1 MTMHKAKRGVE
12 AMRRTRLIFV
22 MILGLIMINI
32 FMPGVV
38 EADNLSNP
46 DTWLQRFN
54 GNDVRQVFALDST
67 GLELPDDEFRQFSD
81 EGQEKL
87 FALASQFGAEQYEE
101 DELFSMVQ
109 NSEGIRDL
117 REVLQLN
124 NTDNKID
131 LPFGREA
138 YISADQRLNETERG
152 AESLTSFNL
161 SYDMNP
167 NMAIRAGIGQ
177 RSSSSWEDDQLDID
191 EDDLIDESAENSSE
205 TVSAANMDNFDDNQ
219 NADSDMEAVQA
230 AEEIQAQFIEQL
242 SEMAQLGISYQPASN
257 LFVSADYISDNI
269 FNPSGGSSTV
279 FGLEYQDNLGN
290 IRASYQI
297 DNYEEMRQTI
307 TGLELDLL
315 DLATLSTSYKLFD
328 INNLQDTLENQ
339 GGWELDIGLDLNV
352 TDSSRLSI
360 GYQMLDNL
368 NSAGEMPEFDQVES
382 NVQASFEIRF

>member
-1 MTMHKAKRGVE
+1 
-12 AMRRTRLIFV
+12 MRQTRLILAVIFAF
-22 MILGLIMINI
+22 IIINI

-38 EADNLSNP
+38 EADNLSNS
-46 DTWLQRFN
+46 DTWLQSFN

-87 FALASQFGAEQYEE
+87 FKLASQFGEEQYEE

-109 NSEGIRDL
+109 ESEGIRDL

-124 NTDNKID
+124 SSNDNRLD

-138 YISADQRLNETERG
+138 YISADQRSGETERG
-152 AESLTSFNL
+152 QESLTSFNL

-167 NMAIRAGIGQ
+167 SMTIRAGIGQ
-177 RSSSSWEDDQLDID
+177 RSSSSWEENDNNLEID
-191 EDDLIDESAENSSE
+191 EDDLIDDINEDTN
-205 TVSAANMDNFDDNQ
+205 TVSAANLDNFDDRQNQ
-219 NADSDMEAVQA
+219 ETDVEAARA
-230 AEEIQAQFIEQL
+230 AEEIQTQFVEQL
-242 SEMAQLGISYQPASN
+242 SEMAQLGISYQPVSN
-257 LFVSADYISDNI
+257 VFVSADYISDNI

-328 INNLQDTLENQ
+328 INSLQDTLESQ

-352 TDSSRLSI
+352 TDSSRLSF
-360 GYQMLDNL
+360 GYQMLDSL
-368 NSAGEMPEFDQVES
+368 NTAGEIPDFDQVES

>member
-1 MTMHKAKRGVE
+1 
-12 AMRRTRLIFV
+12 MRQTRLILAIIFAF
-22 MILGLIMINI
+22 IIINI

-38 EADNLSNP
+38 EADNLSNS
-46 DTWLQRFN
+46 DTWLQSFN

-87 FALASQFGAEQYEE
+87 FKLASQFGEEQYEE

-109 NSEGIRDL
+109 ESEGIRDL

-124 NTDNKID
+124 SSNDNRLD

-138 YISADQRLNETERG
+138 YISADQRSGETERG
-152 AESLTSFNL
+152 QESLTSFNL

-167 NMAIRAGIGQ
+167 SMTIRAGIGQ
-177 RSSSSWEDDQLDID
+177 RSSSSWEENDNNLEID
-191 EDDLIDESAENSSE
+191 EDDLIDDINEDSN
-205 TVSAANMDNFDDNQ
+205 TVSAANLDNFNDRQNQ
-219 NADSDMEAVQA
+219 ETDVEAARA
-230 AEEIQAQFIEQL
+230 AEEIQTQFVEQL
-242 SEMAQLGISYQPASN
+242 TEMAQLGISYQPVSN
-257 LFVSADYISDNI
+257 VFVSADYISDNI

-328 INNLQDTLENQ
+328 INSLQDTLESQ

-352 TDSSRLSI
+352 TDSSRLSF
-360 GYQMLDNL
+360 GYQMLDSL
-368 NSAGEMPEFDQVES
+368 NTAGEIPDFDQVES

>member
-1 MTMHKAKRGVE
+1 
-12 AMRRTRLIFV
+12 MRQTRLIFV
-22 MILGLIMINI
+22 MIFGLIMINI

-38 EADNLSNP
+38 EADSLSNP

-67 GLELPDDEFRQFSD
+67 GLELPDDNFKQFSD

-87 FALASQFGAEQYEE
+87 FALASQFGEEQYEE

-124 NTDNKID
+124 NTDNNRID

-138 YISADQRLNETERG
+138 YISADQRSGETERG
-152 AESLTSFNL
+152 EESLTSFNL

-167 NMAIRAGIGQ
+167 NMTIRAGIGQ
-177 RSSSSWEDDQLDID
+177 RSSSSWEDSELEID
-191 EDDLIDESAENSSE
+191 EDDLIDESVENSSD
-205 TVSAANMDNFDDNQ
+205 TVTAANIDNFDDSQ
-219 NADSDMEAVQA
+219 NVESDVEAVQA
-230 AEEIQAQFIEQL
+230 AEEIQSQFIEQL

-257 LFVSADYISDNI
+257 VFVSADYISDNI

-328 INNLQDTLENQ
+328 INNLQDTLESQ

-360 GYQMLDNL
+360 GYQMLDSL

>member
-1 MTMHKAKRGVE
+1 
-12 AMRRTRLIFV
+12 MRQTRLILAIIFAF
-22 MILGLIMINI
+22 IIINI

-38 EADNLSNP
+38 EADNLSNS
-46 DTWLQRFN
+46 DTWLQSFN

-87 FALASQFGAEQYEE
+87 FKLASQFGEEQYEE

-109 NSEGIRDL
+109 ESEGIRDL

-124 NTDNKID
+124 SSNDNRLD

-138 YISADQRLNETERG
+138 YISADQRSGETERG
-152 AESLTSFNL
+152 QESLTSFNL

-167 NMAIRAGIGQ
+167 SMTIRAGIGQ
-177 RSSSSWEDDQLDID
+177 RSSSSWEENDNNLEID
-191 EDDLIDESAENSSE
+191 EDDLIDDINEDSN
-205 TVSAANMDNFDDNQ
+205 TVSAANLDNFNDRQNQ
-219 NADSDMEAVQA
+219 ETDVEAARA
-230 AEEIQAQFIEQL
+230 AEEIQTQFVEQL
-242 SEMAQLGISYQPASN
+242 SEMAQLGISYQPVSN
-257 LFVSADYISDNI
+257 VFVSADYISDNI

-328 INNLQDTLENQ
+328 INSLQDTLESQ

-352 TDSSRLSI
+352 TDSSRLSF
-360 GYQMLDNL
+360 GYQMLDSL
-368 NSAGEMPEFDQVES
+368 NTAGEIPDFDQVES

>member
-1 MTMHKAKRGVE
+1 
-12 AMRRTRLIFV
+12 MRRTRLIFV

-32 FMPGVV
+32 FMPGAV

-124 NTDNKID
+124 NTDNNRID

-138 YISADQRLNETERG
+138 YISADQRSNEIERG
-152 AESLTSFNL
+152 EESLTSFNL

-167 NMAIRAGIGQ
+167 NTTIRAGIGQ
-177 RSSSSWEDDQLDID
+177 RSSSSWEDSELAID
-191 EDDLIDESAENSSE
+191 EDDLMDESVENSSD
-205 TVSAANMDNFDDNQ
+205 TVSAANIDNFDDSQ
-219 NADSDMEAVQA
+219 NVESDVEAAQA
-230 AEEIQAQFIEQL
+230 AEEIQSQFIEQL
-242 SEMAQLGISYQPASN
+242 SEMAQLGISYQPATN
-257 LFVSADYISDNI
+257 VFVSADYISDNI

-352 TDSSRLSI
+352 TDSSRLSF
-360 GYQMLDNL
+360 GYQMLDSL

>member
-1 MTMHKAKRGVE
+1 
-12 AMRRTRLIFV
+12 MRQTRLILAIIFAF
-22 MILGLIMINI
+22 IIINI

-38 EADNLSNP
+38 EADNLSNS
-46 DTWLQRFN
+46 DTWLQSFN

-87 FALASQFGAEQYEE
+87 FKLASQFGEEQYEE

-109 NSEGIRDL
+109 ESEGIRDL

-124 NTDNKID
+124 SSNDNRLD

-138 YISADQRLNETERG
+138 YISADQRSGETERG
-152 AESLTSFNL
+152 QESLTSFNL

-167 NMAIRAGIGQ
+167 SMTIRAGIGQ
-177 RSSSSWEDDQLDID
+177 RSSSSWEENDNNLEID
-191 EDDLIDESAENSSE
+191 EDDLIDDINEDSN
-205 TVSAANMDNFDDNQ
+205 TVSAANLDNFNDRQNQ
-219 NADSDMEAVQA
+219 ETDVEAARA
-230 AEEIQAQFIEQL
+230 AEEIQTQFVEQL
-242 SEMAQLGISYQPASN
+242 SEMTQLGISYQPVSN
-257 LFVSADYISDNI
+257 VFVSADYISDNI

-328 INNLQDTLENQ
+328 INSLQDTLESQ

-352 TDSSRLSI
+352 TDSSRLSF
-360 GYQMLDNL
+360 GYQMLDSL
-368 NSAGEMPEFDQVES
+368 NTAGEIPDFDQVES

>member
-1 MTMHKAKRGVE
+1 
-12 AMRRTRLIFV
+12 MRQTRLIFV
-22 MILGLIMINI
+22 MIFGLIMINI
-32 FMPGVV
+32 FMPGIV

-67 GLELPDDEFRQFSD
+67 GLELPDDNFKQFSD

-87 FALASQFGAEQYEE
+87 FALASQFGEEQYEE

-124 NTDNKID
+124 NTDNNRID

-138 YISADQRLNETERG
+138 YISADQRSGETERG
-152 AESLTSFNL
+152 EESLTSFNL

-167 NMAIRAGIGQ
+167 NMTIRAGIGQ
-177 RSSSSWEDDQLDID
+177 RSSSSWEDNELEID
-191 EDDLIDESAENSSE
+191 EDDLIDESVENSSDN
-205 TVSAANMDNFDDNQ
+205 VSAANIDNFDDSQ
-219 NADSDMEAVQA
+219 NIASDVEAAQA
-230 AEEIQAQFIEQL
+230 AEEIQSQFVEQL

-257 LFVSADYISDNI
+257 VFVSADYISDNI

-352 TDSSRLSI
+352 TDSSRLSF
-360 GYQMLDNL
+360 GYQMLDSL

>member
-1 MTMHKAKRGVE
+1 
-12 AMRRTRLIFV
+12 
-22 MILGLIMINI
+22 
-32 FMPGVV
+32 MPGVV
-38 EADNLSNP
+38 EADNLSNS
-46 DTWLQRFN
+46 DTWLQSFN

-87 FALASQFGAEQYEE
+87 FKLASQFGEEQYEE

-109 NSEGIRDL
+109 ESEGIRDL

-124 NTDNKID
+124 SSNDNRLD

-138 YISADQRLNETERG
+138 YISADQRSGETERG
-152 AESLTSFNL
+152 QESLTSFNL

-167 NMAIRAGIGQ
+167 SMTIRAGIGQ
-177 RSSSSWEDDQLDID
+177 RSSSSWEENDNNLEID
-191 EDDLIDESAENSSE
+191 EDDLIDDINEDSN
-205 TVSAANMDNFDDNQ
+205 TVSAANLDNFNDRQNQ
-219 NADSDMEAVQA
+219 ETDVEAARA
-230 AEEIQAQFIEQL
+230 AEEIQTQFVEQL
-242 SEMAQLGISYQPASN
+242 SEMAQLGISYQPVSN
-257 LFVSADYISDNI
+257 VFVSADYISDNI

-328 INNLQDTLENQ
+328 INSLQDTLESQ

-352 TDSSRLSI
+352 TDSSRLSF
-360 GYQMLDNL
+360 GYQMLDSL
-368 NSAGEMPEFDQVES
+368 NTAGEIPDFDQVES

>member
-1 MTMHKAKRGVE
+1 
-12 AMRRTRLIFV
+12 MRQTRLIFV
-22 MILGLIMINI
+22 MIFGLIMINI
-32 FMPGVV
+32 FMPGIV

-67 GLELPDDEFRQFSD
+67 GLELPDDNFRQFSD

-87 FALASQFGAEQYEE
+87 FALASQFGEEQYEE

-124 NTDNKID
+124 NTDNNRID

-138 YISADQRLNETERG
+138 YISADQRSGETERG
-152 AESLTSFNL
+152 EESLTSFNL

-167 NMAIRAGIGQ
+167 NMTIRAGIGQ
-177 RSSSSWEDDQLDID
+177 RSSSSWEDNELEID
-191 EDDLIDESAENSSE
+191 EDDLIDESVENSSDN
-205 TVSAANMDNFDDNQ
+205 VSAANIDNFDDSQ
-219 NADSDMEAVQA
+219 NIASDVEAAQA
-230 AEEIQAQFIEQL
+230 AEEIQSQFVEQL

-257 LFVSADYISDNI
+257 VFVSADYISDNI

-352 TDSSRLSI
+352 TDSSRLSF
-360 GYQMLDNL
+360 GYQMLDSL

>member
-1 MTMHKAKRGVE
+1 
-12 AMRRTRLIFV
+12 MRQTRLILAIIFAF
-22 MILGLIMINI
+22 IIINI

-38 EADNLSNP
+38 EADNLSNS
-46 DTWLQRFN
+46 DTWLQSFN

-87 FALASQFGAEQYEE
+87 FKLASQFGEEQYEE

-109 NSEGIRDL
+109 ESEGIRDL

-124 NTDNKID
+124 SSNDNRLD

-138 YISADQRLNETERG
+138 YISADQRSGETERG
-152 AESLTSFNL
+152 QESLTSFNL

-167 NMAIRAGIGQ
+167 SMTIRAGIGQ
-177 RSSSSWEDDQLDID
+177 RSSSSWEENDNNLEID
-191 EDDLIDESAENSSE
+191 EDDLIDDINEDTN
-205 TVSAANMDNFDDNQ
+205 TVSAANLDNFNDRQNQ
-219 NADSDMEAVQA
+219 ETDVEAARA
-230 AEEIQAQFIEQL
+230 AEEIQTQFVEQL
-242 SEMAQLGISYQPASN
+242 SEMAQLGISYQPVSN
-257 LFVSADYISDNI
+257 VFVSADYISDNI

-328 INNLQDTLENQ
+328 INSLQDTLESQ

-352 TDSSRLSI
+352 TDSSRLSF
-360 GYQMLDNL
+360 GYQMLDSL
-368 NSAGEMPEFDQVES
+368 NTAGEIPDFDQVES